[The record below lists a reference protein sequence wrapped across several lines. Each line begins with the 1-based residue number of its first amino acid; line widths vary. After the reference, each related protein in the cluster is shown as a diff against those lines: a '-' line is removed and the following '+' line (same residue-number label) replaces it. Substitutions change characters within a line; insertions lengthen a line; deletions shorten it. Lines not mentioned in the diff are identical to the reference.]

1 MTNRTNLSTLARWTA
16 ALLAISTVFFALAVL
31 MERSGESR
39 EASAAGEQLENRE
52 AAAPNEAGESG
63 EENEQAEG
71 SHAEGAGTEAGGEE
85 SETILGINLENPW
98 IVWGFVGISLLLA
111 VAVLRFGQPAFLLTI
126 LLAGAAAL
134 LDARE
139 VFFQFGRAN
148 MLIAVLA
155 FLTALAHAAAAILAL
170 KAWSALRTVGLAASS
185 EQ

>member
-1 MTNRTNLSTLARWTA
+1 MTNRFSSTTLARWTA
-16 ALLAISTVFFALAVL
+16 VLLVISTVFFALAVL

-39 EASAAGEQLENRE
+39 ETPASEQL
-52 AAAPNEAGESG
+52 EAGESG
-63 EENEQAEG
+63 EENSQAEG
-71 SHAEGAGTEAGGEE
+71 SHAESAGTEAGGEE

-98 IVWGFVGISLLLA
+98 IVWGFVSISLLLA
-111 VAVLRFGQPAFLLTI
+111 VAVLRFGRTALLFTI

-170 KAWSALRTVGLAASS
+170 QAWRALAAASLS
-185 EQ
+185 AVSKQ

>member
-1 MTNRTNLSTLARWTA
+1 MTNRPNLSRLARWTA
-16 ALLAISTVFFALAVL
+16 ALLAISTAFFALSVL

-39 EASAAGEQLENRE
+39 ETPAASEPL
-52 AAAPNEAGESG
+52 EAGESA

-111 VAVLRFGQPAFLLTI
+111 VAVLRFGRTALLFTI

-134 LDARE
+134 MDARE

-170 KAWSALRTVGLAASS
+170 KAWRALAAASLS
-185 EQ
+185 APNKQ

>member
-1 MTNRTNLSTLARWTA
+1 MTNQFSPTTLARWTA
-16 ALLAISTVFFALAVL
+16 VFLVISTVFFALAVL

-39 EASAAGEQLENRE
+39 EASATGEQLD
-52 AAAPNEAGESG
+52 AGESG

-111 VAVLRFGQPAFLLTI
+111 VAVLRFGRTAFLFTI

-134 LDARE
+134 LDMRE

-155 FLTALAHAAAAILAL
+155 FITALAHAAAAILAL
-170 KAWSALRTVGLAASS
+170 KAWSALRTVGLTESS